1 METKLHGSPEER
13 LMPNW
18 TGPEKLSQK
27 NGHWIQLFKTIQ
39 ILGSLRKSSQ
49 TRKQE
54 SYQRGGM
61 SYQETSGQ
69 WKLREGNFREAAS
82 PLLFASSGPICWCVV
97 LCEFVKFSTSQ
108 MRINSAIFDLKWVYG
123 LWTVIL
129 IYSTGKPAIG
139 KMRLHTYIIP
149 WLTPL
154 WTQWCLLIN

>member
-1 METKLHGSPEER
+1 METKPHGSPKER

-18 TGPEKLSQK
+18 TGPEQLSQK
-27 NGHWIQLFKTIQ
+27 SGHWMPLFKTIQ

-49 TRKQE
+49 TKKQE

-61 SYQETSGQ
+61 SYQETAGQ

-82 PLLFASSGPICWCVV
+82 RLLFASSGPIYWCVV

-108 MRINSAIFDLKWVYG
+108 LKWVYG
-123 LWTVIL
+123 LWIVIL
-129 IYSTGKPAIG
+129 IYSTGKSAIG
-139 KMRLHTYIIP
+139 KMRLHTYIMP

-154 WTQWCLLIN
+154 RTQSCPLIN